1 MGRHHFAIAGI
12 AEVGTTFHL
21 AIAGRVAILAVHPA
35 VHAQRTN
42 VAGYAFLGRRHVA
55 ANHGDGRTEF
65 ALIVAEAFVD
75 CNLKTFA
82 AYLAQQLA
90 QFVALA
96 GHYRLVNRPLVSHAV
111 QRLIQNPDFGG

>member
-1 MGRHHFAIAGI
+1 MSLSGMNLGMVHRLCGAAVLRV
-12 AEVGTTFHL
+12 AEVRTTFHL
-21 AIAGRVAILAVHPA
+21 AVAGRVAILAVHPA

-42 VAGYAFLGRRHVA
+42 VAGYAFLGRRHIA
-55 ANHGDGRTEF
+55 ANYSDGRTEF

-75 CNLKTFA
+75 CYLKTFA

-96 GHYRLVNRPLVSHAV
+96 GHYRLINRPLVSHA
-111 QRLIQNPDFGG
+111 